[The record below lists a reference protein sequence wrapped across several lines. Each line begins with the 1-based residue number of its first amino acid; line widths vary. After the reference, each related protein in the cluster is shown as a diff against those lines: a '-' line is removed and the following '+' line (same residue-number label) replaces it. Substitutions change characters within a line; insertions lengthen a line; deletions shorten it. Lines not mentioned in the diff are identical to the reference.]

1 MQKTSQLVISLLLAQ
16 GADAISLNNKVSEA
30 VAQDDMT
37 DPKYLSEMTLEN
49 WKLFTQS
56 ESL

>member
-1 MQKTSQLVISLLLAQ
+1 MQKTSQVVVGLLLAQ
-16 GADAISLNNKVSEA
+16 GANAISLNNKITEA
-30 VAQDDMT
+30 VSQDDMT

-49 WKLFTQS
+49 WKLFTQA

>member
-1 MQKTSQLVISLLLAQ
+1 MQKTSQVVVGLLLAQ
-16 GADAISLNNKVSEA
+16 GTNAISLNNKITEA
-30 VAQDDMT
+30 VSQDDMT

-49 WKLFTQS
+49 WKLFTQA

>member
-1 MQKTSQLVISLLLAQ
+1 MQKTSQLVISMLVAQ
-16 GADAISLNNKVSEA
+16 GAHAISLNNKVSESIS
-30 VAQDDMT
+30 QDDMT

>member
-1 MQKTSQLVISLLLAQ
+1 MQKTSQLVFSLLLAQ

-30 VAQDDMT
+30 LAQEDMT
-37 DPKYLSEMTLEN
+37 NPKYLSEMTLEN
-49 WKLFTQS
+49 WKLFTQA

>member
-1 MQKTSQLVISLLLAQ
+1 MQKTSQLVIGLLLAQ

-30 VAQDDMT
+30 LAQEDMT
-37 DPKYLSEMTLEN
+37 NPKYLSEMTLEN
-49 WKLFTQS
+49 WKLFTQA

>member
-1 MQKTSQLVISLLLAQ
+1 MQKTSQVVISLLLAQ
-16 GADAISLNNKVSEA
+16 GTNAISLNNKVTEA
-30 VAQDDMT
+30 ISQDDMT

-49 WKLFTQS
+49 WKLFTQA

>member
-1 MQKTSQLVISLLLAQ
+1 MQKTSQVVISLLLAQ
-16 GADAISLNNKVSEA
+16 GTNAISLNNKITEA
-30 VAQDDMT
+30 KDDDMT

-49 WKLFTQS
+49 WKLFTQA

>member
-1 MQKTSQLVISLLLAQ
+1 MQKTSQIVISLLLAQ
-16 GADAISLNNKVSEA
+16 GANAIALNNKVSEA

-37 DPKYLSEMTLEN
+37 DPKFLSEMTLEN
-49 WKLFTQS
+49 WKLFTPA

>member
-49 WKLFTQS
+49 WKLFT
-56 ESL
+56 

>member
-1 MQKTSQLVISLLLAQ
+1 MQKTSQLVITALLAQ
-16 GADAISLNNKVSEA
+16 GTAAISLNNRVTEA
-30 VAQDDMT
+30 VAQEDMT

-49 WKLFTQS
+49 WKLFTQA

>member
-1 MQKTSQLVISLLLAQ
+1 MQKTSQLVIIMLLAK
-16 GADAISLNNKVSEA
+16 ASNAISLSNRVSES
-30 VAQDDMT
+30 VFQDDMT

>member
-30 VAQDDMT
+30 LAQEDMT
-37 DPKYLSEMTLEN
+37 NPKYLSEMTLEN
-49 WKLFTQS
+49 WKLFTQA